1 MKNKQMVVTYVCCY
15 NNTNTLNNML
25 LCALTNN
32 KDKSIEREILL
43 IDNTKGKYPSC
54 AAAYNHELHQGGCG
68 SILIF
73 LHQDIAF
80 DDFQF
85 EKRIVKELTENPNQI
100 LGFAGMPA
108 KGGVVSNLRYYR
120 TKEFITKRQIK
131 DKTECMAVDE
141 CCFAM
146 TANLYRRL
154 GFDEQVCFHWHLHAT
169 EICYN
174 AYSQYGTKTYV
185 LPEEIYHKLSDGG
198 GLQCDWYYLRT
209 LWRLAA
215 KYRASFQEIRTPC
228 YIASTN
234 PFALSLKISRTAVK
248 NLLLRFM
255 P

>member
-1 MKNKQMVVTYVCCY
+1 MKTTYVCCY
-15 NNTNTLNNML
+15 NNEQLLNEML
-25 LCALTNN
+25 LH
-32 KDKSIEREILL
+32 SISKHENEEKREILL
-43 IDNTKGKYPSC
+43 IDNTKNKYSSC
-54 AAAYNHELHQGGCG
+54 SEAYNKELSEHDLDG
-68 SILIF
+68 ILIF
-73 LHQDIAF
+73 VHQDIAF
-80 DDFQF
+80 DNLLF

-120 TKEFITKRQIK
+120 TKGYITQRRIA

-154 GFDEQVCFHWHLHAT
+154 GFDEQVCFHWHLYAT

-185 LPEEIYHKLSDGG
+185 LPEEIYHKQSDGG